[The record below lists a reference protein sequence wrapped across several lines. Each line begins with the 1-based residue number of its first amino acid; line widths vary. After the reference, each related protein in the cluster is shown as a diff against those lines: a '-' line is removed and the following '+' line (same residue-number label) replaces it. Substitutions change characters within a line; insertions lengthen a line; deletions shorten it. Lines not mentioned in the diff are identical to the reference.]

1 MRYRFTFLTIF
12 LTVFTTVSAFAQPG
26 RAITV
31 ITEPNATVWVDDIRR
46 GVTNENGKLVVKP
59 LTAGARRI
67 RVRASG
73 YKEFS
78 LALLP
83 AQRGDVKVALTK
95 TTDEAELAFQQ

>member
-1 MRYRFTFLTIF
+1 MRYRFSFLVIF
-12 LTVFTTVSAFAQPG
+12 LTAFASVSAFGQPG

-31 ITEPNATVWVDDIRR
+31 VTEPNAIVWVDDVRR

-59 LTAGARRI
+59 LAAGARRI

-73 YKEFS
+73 YREFS
-78 LALLP
+78 TSLLP

-95 TTDEAELAFQQ
+95 TTDEAE